1 MTGTPNRRERGVA
14 LLIVL
19 WALIPLSVL
28 FLTLSATA
36 RSEAQAAADLRT
48 ASVLEAAADGAI
60 HTAIFGL
67 LSQGGASAAAPAS
80 VIQAA
85 RAGVTVETA
94 ALSGYV
100 NPNTASPELLQAL
113 LARLGADP
121 ASAKQV
127 AAAIVDWRTPGQR
140 AGAPGAKSVEY
151 RRAGLDYGP
160 PGAPFESFD
169 ELGLVRGMNP
179 ALLAALAPVL
189 SLYAYGDPDPQ
200 AASPA
205 VRQALRDT
213 GVFRSPGPLATQVF
227 QVTALATGTAGTR
240 AVRRAIVRIGPS
252 PDGRGWRALA
262 WGTLQGQ

>member
-1 MTGTPNRRERGVA
+1 MADRRDRGVA

-19 WALIPLSVL
+19 WALVPLSVL

-36 RSEAQAAADLRT
+36 RSEAQAAADLR
-48 ASVLEAAADGAI
+48 AAAVLEARADGAI

-67 LSQGGASAAAPAS
+67 LSQGGSPAP
-80 VIQAA
+80 VVQAA

-94 ALSGYV
+94 VLSGSV

-121 ASAKQV
+121 ARAKQV

-140 AGAPGAKSVEY
+140 AGAPGAKALEY
-151 RRAGLDYGP
+151 RQAGLDYGP
-160 PGAPFESFD
+160 PGAPFESLD
-169 ELGLVRGMNP
+169 ELGLVRGMDP
-179 ALLAALAPVL
+179 ALLAAFAPVL

-200 AASPA
+200 AASPV
-205 VRQALRDT
+205 VREALRDV

-227 QVTALATGTAGTR
+227 QVTAVATGTAGTR
-240 AVRRAIVRIGPS
+240 SVRRAIIRIGPS
-252 PDGRGWRALA
+252 PDGHGWRTLA
-262 WGTLQGQ
+262 WDTLQGL

>member
-121 ASAKQV
+121 ASAK
-127 AAAIVDWRTPGQR
+127 QR